1 MGILKTG
8 FKKAGGILGEAIL
21 AVVGIGTVYG
31 LGWVSGLKQGSK
43 LEERLSE
50 ALDNLDETDET
61 DTTEEET
68 TEEIIMTETPEE
80 DSENQ
85 QED

>member
-1 MGILKTG
+1 MGILKKG
-8 FKKAGGILGEAIL
+8 FKTAGSVLGEAIL

-50 ALDNLDETDET
+50 ALDNLDADET
-61 DTTEEET
+61 EEPEEEET
-68 TEEIIMTETPEE
+68 EDERIVMTETPDEE
-80 DSENQ
+80 PDQ
-85 QED
+85 QD

>member
-1 MGILKTG
+1 MGILKKG
-8 FKKAGGILGEAIL
+8 FKTAGSVLGEAIL

-50 ALDNLDETDET
+50 ALDNLDETEET
-61 DTTEEET
+61 DTTEET
-68 TEEIIMTETPEE
+68 AEEIIMTEPQDEE
-80 DSENQ
+80 PDQ